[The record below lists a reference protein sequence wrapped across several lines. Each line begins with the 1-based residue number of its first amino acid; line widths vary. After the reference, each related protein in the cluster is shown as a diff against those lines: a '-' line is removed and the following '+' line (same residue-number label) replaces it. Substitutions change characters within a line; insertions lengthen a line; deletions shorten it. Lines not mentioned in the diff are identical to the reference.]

1 MAVTGN
7 TQLAPTKQDIISAAV
22 LRELR
27 ERSFLSNYVMD
38 VSNFAGKGMKSI
50 SFPKLT
56 SFSVEERASA
66 SAGTIQDL
74 SSSVDQLNLDKRAY
88 ISWLVDA
95 NDEIQST
102 INFQS
107 EAAVR
112 AASAHARFVDDKLI
126 EELLAAANLSV
137 NGATPADITRD
148 SVLEM
153 RKTLMDNNA
162 NMDNVVL
169 VISPS
174 QEEAMLKIDEFTRA
188 EVYGQAVI
196 PSGVIGRVYNVPVLV
211 HNSSALDETTVG
223 GSYQQAIMFDKE
235 AMAIG
240 FQRRP
245 NFDEQK
251 EIKYGTGT
259 VLQAVDQLFGV
270 KTLLA
275 DVSTPKGGAPAA
287 GKTHLIAKLA
297 D

>member
-1 MAVTGN
+1 MAVTGD
-7 TQLAPTKQDIISAAV
+7 TQLAPTKQDIIAAAV
-22 LRELR
+22 QRELK
-27 ERSFLSNYVMD
+27 ERSFLSNYVLD

-74 SSSVDQLNLDKRAY
+74 SSSVDQLDLNKRAY
-88 ISWLVDA
+88 ISWLVDS

-102 INFQS
+102 IDFQS

-112 AASAHARFVDDKLI
+112 AAAAHSRFVDDKLI
-126 EELLAAANLSV
+126 EEMLAAANLSV
-137 NGATPADITRD
+137 NGLAPADITRD
-148 SVLEM
+148 NVLQM
-153 RKTLMDNNA
+153 RRTLMDNNA
-162 NMDNVVL
+162 NMDQVVL
-169 VISPS
+169 VISPD

-196 PSGVIGRVYNVPVLV
+196 PSGVIGRVYNIPVLV
-211 HNSSALDETTVG
+211 HNSSALQDSTTG
-223 GSYQQAIMFDKE
+223 YQQAIMFDKE

-251 EIKYGTGT
+251 EIAYGTGAM
-259 VLQAVDQLFGV
+259 LQAVDQLFGV
-270 KTLLA
+270 KA
-275 DVSTPKGGAPAA
+275 CQVDVATDKGGSPTS

>member
-7 TQLAPTKQDIISAAV
+7 TQLAPTKQDIIAAAV
-22 LRELR
+22 QRELR
-27 ERSFLSNYVMD
+27 ERSFLSNYVLD

-56 SFSVEERASA
+56 SFTVEERASA
-66 SAGTIQDL
+66 AAGTIQDL
-74 SSSVDQLNLDKRAY
+74 SSSVDTLALDKRAY
-88 ISWLVDA
+88 ISWLVDS
-95 NDEIQST
+95 NDDIQST
-102 INFQS
+102 IDFQS

-112 AASAHARFVDDKLI
+112 AAAAHARFVDDKLI
-126 EELLAAANLSV
+126 EEMLSAANLSV
-137 NGATPADITRD
+137 NGGSPADITRD
-148 SVLEM
+148 DVLEM

-174 QEEAMLKIDEFTRA
+174 QEEAMLKIQEFSRA
-188 EVYGQAVI
+188 DIYGQAVI
-196 PSGVIGRVYNVPVLV
+196 PSGVIGRVYNIPVLV
-211 HNSSALDETTVG
+211 HNSSALDESTVG
-223 GSYQQAIMFDKE
+223 GSYQQALMFDKE

-251 EIKYGTGT
+251 EIGYGTGAM
-259 VLQAVDQLFGV
+259 LQAVDQLFGV
-270 KTLLA
+270 KA
-275 DVSTPKGGAPAA
+275 CQVDVSTPKGGAPAS